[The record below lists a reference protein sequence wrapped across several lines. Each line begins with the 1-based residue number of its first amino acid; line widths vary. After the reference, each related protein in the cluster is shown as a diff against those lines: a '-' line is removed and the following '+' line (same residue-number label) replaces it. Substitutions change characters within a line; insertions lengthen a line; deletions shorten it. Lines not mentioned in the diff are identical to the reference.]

1 MAEMTPEH
9 STKCK
14 TGVAVQ
20 SKNIKMEE
28 HIEYQ
33 MKARFK
39 GSIFRICLTRIRKNC
54 KTKRTASA
62 MKYF

>member
-1 MAEMTPEH
+1 MKVMTEMTPEH

-28 HIEYQ
+28 HIEYHNE
-33 MKARFK
+33 
-39 GSIFRICLTRIRKNC
+39 STV
-54 KTKRTASA
+54 
-62 MKYF
+62 